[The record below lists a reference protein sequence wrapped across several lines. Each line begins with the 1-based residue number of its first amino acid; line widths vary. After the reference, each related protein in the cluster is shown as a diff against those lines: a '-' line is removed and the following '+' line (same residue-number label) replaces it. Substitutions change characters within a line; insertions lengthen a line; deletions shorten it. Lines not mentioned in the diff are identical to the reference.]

1 MRLFAE
7 MADKGQAGLSYA
19 FSAALEL
26 VHQGEVLFEIDGGL
40 AETLWRLVHR
50 AIGGKS
56 EGVAKVIDV
65 DIDGDGVGDAAAA
78 LSFLEQVVRA
88 VEDGIPDEGVLSR
101 QLKLFQPCSSR
112 SRDSR
117 II

>member
-50 AIGGKS
+50 AIGGRS

-65 DIDGDGVGDAAAA
+65 DIDGELLLLFDELDGQGELGD
-78 LSFLEQVVRA
+78 LGPIRRSFCL
-88 VEDGIPDEGVLSR
+88 
-101 QLKLFQPCSSR
+101 
-112 SRDSR
+112 
-117 II
+117 